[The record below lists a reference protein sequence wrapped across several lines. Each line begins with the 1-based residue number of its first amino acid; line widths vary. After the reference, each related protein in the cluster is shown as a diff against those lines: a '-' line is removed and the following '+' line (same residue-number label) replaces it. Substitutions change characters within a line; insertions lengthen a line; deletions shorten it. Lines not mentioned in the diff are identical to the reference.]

1 MIANYFKIGFRI
13 LIRQRSYTVLNILGL
28 SIGIAVFVFIYLYVQ
43 SEIRYDRYW
52 SDSKNIYRVWNE
64 YSLEGKVEKVAIS
77 PFRLAGTLKKNF
89 PGVLEATKLFFTDP
103 SDVNDMSSLT
113 YNGKVYEV
121 PNITLSDSGLFRIFN
136 YNFLEGDPRTALS
149 KPNSMV
155 ISSKVARQI
164 FGNEK
169 AIGKKL
175 KTVRREYTVTGVFDK
190 NTCPSHLDF
199 DAVVSEY
206 SLSPKSLKQMNSD
219 WFWLGV
225 YTYVKLADTVNP
237 ESFEKRANDFITKQI
252 SAFIDSANINIDG
265 YTVYHLEPVRSIH
278 FNTTLA
284 YDSPSNTNSG
294 YLIIFS
300 IIAGFILLT
309 ASINYINLA
318 MARSLKRA
326 KEVGMRKVLGA
337 FRKQLAMQYI
347 SEAFIVVLIAFVLA
361 LSLVELLMPW
371 FNALVGKNLTLVGTL
386 FSRQG
391 IGFGLLLIFMMII
404 LAVVSGIFPAFIL
417 SRYNPV
423 NVLKGNNFFINVNG
437 KQKISAGGI
446 RKVLVVIQY
455 VVSIGMIIATMIIF
469 AQMRF
474 LKDHDPGFDEKNVI
488 VINTPDDTAYYRHAD
503 EFKKE
508 LKAIP
513 GVIGVSTANNAPGYT
528 YGKSLFHVGDTSDK
542 ALQTMSLYIVDTGF
556 FNVLKIPLVEGK
568 FFDGEMKTDSA
579 HDYIINQAAA
589 KDLGLDQPVGSALE
603 ATFFEKSSGRI
614 VGVVKDFNFS
624 SLHTGIEPL
633 AFLFYPKE
641 SRYIL
646 VRLDEKHKNAV
657 IVKINNV
664 WDKYNKG
671 HFMHYTFLEDKIQSL
686 YGADRKMLSIF
697 IYFTFFV
704 MFISSLGLYG
714 LSSFLIEQRTKEIG
728 IRKVLGGSD
737 LRIILL
743 LAKDYTGLV
752 FISGLV
758 ASPIVYFLMKKWL
771 DTFSIHISINGW
783 SFVAGILLMMALAF
797 LTVVIRS
804 FHVLRQNPA
813 LALKYE

>member
-1 MIANYFKIGFRI
+1 VIANYFKIGFRI

-28 SIGIAVFVFIYLYVQ
+28 SVGIAVFVFIYLYVQ
-43 SEIRYDRYW
+43 SEIRYDRHW
-52 SDSKNIYRVWNE
+52 SDSENIYRVWNE

-77 PFRLAGTLKKNF
+77 PFRLAGALKRNF
-89 PGVLEATKLFFTDP
+89 PEVEESTKLFFTDP

-121 PNITLSDSGLFRIFN
+121 PNITLSESGLFRIFN
-136 YNFLEGDPRTALS
+136 YSFLEGDPATALT
-149 KPNSMV
+149 KPNSIV
-155 ISSKVARQI
+155 ISSKVAHQI
-164 FGNEK
+164 FGNAK
-169 AIGKKL
+169 AVGKKL

-190 NTCPSHLDF
+190 NASPTHLDF
-199 DAVVSEY
+199 DAVVSEN
-206 SLSPKSLKQMNSD
+206 SLSPKNLKQMNSD

-225 YTYVKLADTVNP
+225 YTYVKLADTVNT
-237 ESFEKRANDFITKQI
+237 ESFEKRANDFISKQI
-252 SAFIDSANINIDG
+252 KVFIDSTKLDIDG
-265 YTVYHLEPVRSIH
+265 YMVYNFEPVHSIH
-278 FNTTLA
+278 FNTSLA

-337 FRKQLAMQYI
+337 FRKQLVMQYI
-347 SEAFIVVLIAFVLA
+347 SEAFIVVFIAFILA

-417 SRYNPV
+417 SRFNPV
-423 NVLKGNNFFINVNG
+423 NVLKGNNFFINVKG
-437 KQKISAGGI
+437 KRGISTGGI

-469 AQMRF
+469 FQMQF
-474 LKDHDPGFDEKNVI
+474 LKNYNPGFDEKNVL
-488 VINTPDDTAYYRHAD
+488 VINTPDDTAYSLHAG

-508 LKAIP
+508 LKTIP
-513 GVIGVSTANNAPGYT
+513 GVIGVSTANNAPGFT
-528 YGKSLFHVGDTSDK
+528 YGKSLFHVGDTSNK
-542 ALQTMSLYIVDTGF
+542 TLQALSLYLVDTGF
-556 FNVLKIPLVEGK
+556 FNVLKIPLVDGK
-568 FFDGEMKTDSA
+568 FFDGKMETDSV
-579 HDYIINQAAA
+579 HYYIINQAAA
-589 KDLGLDQPVGSALE
+589 KDLGLDQPVGSGLE
-603 ATFFEKSSGRI
+603 ASFFDKTNGRI

-624 SLHTGIEPL
+624 SLHAGIEPL
-633 AFLFYPKE
+633 VFLLYPKE

-657 IVKINNV
+657 IAEINKV

-671 HFMHYTFLEDKIQSL
+671 HFMHYTFLDDKIQSL

-697 IYFTFFV
+697 IYFTLFV

-714 LSSFLIEQRTKEIG
+714 LSSFLIEQRTKEIA

-737 LRIILL
+737 KRIILL
-743 LAKDYTGLV
+743 LIKDYFLLV
-752 FISGLV
+752 FIAGLL
-758 ASPIVYFLMKKWL
+758 ASPLVYYLMNKWL
-771 DTFSIHISINGW
+771 NTFSVHISINGW
-783 SFVAGILLMMALAF
+783 YFVAGILLMMALAF
-797 LTVVIRS
+797 LSVVIRS